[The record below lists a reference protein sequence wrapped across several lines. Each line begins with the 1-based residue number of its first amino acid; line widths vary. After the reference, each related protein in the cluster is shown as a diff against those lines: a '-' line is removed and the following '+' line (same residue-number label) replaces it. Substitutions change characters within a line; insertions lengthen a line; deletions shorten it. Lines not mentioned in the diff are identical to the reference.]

1 MPDVPEVLPTEPSYA
16 VSIANGSHSWYQAAA
31 IRSRRMYRVSETTVL
46 IVSAA
51 IPAAAAIAP
60 HNAITPAVLGA
71 LVVILSG
78 LRAIFHWQDNWLR
91 FSGAREAVEA
101 ERRLYN
107 TGAAPYDDPATRD
120 QVLAAAISRIEQAEM
135 GGWLKIAAKRPRPQ

>member
-1 MPDVPEVLPTEPSYA
+1 MPDVPEAVPTEPSYA
-16 VSIANGSHSWYQAAA
+16 MTIANRSYSWYRTAA
-31 IRSRRMYRVSETTVL
+31 IRSRHMYRLLETTVL
-46 IVSAA
+46 VVSAA

-71 LVVILSG
+71 VVVILSG

-135 GGWLKIAAKRPRPQ
+135 GGWLKIAAQRPKPQ

>member
-1 MPDVPEVLPTEPSYA
+1 MAETPEALPMDPGYAMGIANSSYA
-16 VSIANGSHSWYQAAA
+16 WYRAAA
-31 IRSRRMYRVSETTVL
+31 IRSRLMYRVSESAVL

-51 IPAAAAIAP
+51 IPATAAVAP

-71 LVVILSG
+71 IVVVLSG
-78 LRAIFHWQDNWLR
+78 FRAIFHWQDNYLR

-107 TGAAPYDDPATRD
+107 TGASPYDDLATRD

-135 GGWLKIAAKRPRPQ
+135 GGWLKIAAQRPRP